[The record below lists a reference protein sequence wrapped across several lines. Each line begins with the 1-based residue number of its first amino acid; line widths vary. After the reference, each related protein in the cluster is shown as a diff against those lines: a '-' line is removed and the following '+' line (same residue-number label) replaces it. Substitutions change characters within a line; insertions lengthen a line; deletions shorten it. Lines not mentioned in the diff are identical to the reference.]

1 MHLVQRIFSSFHLV
15 SWFNSISLSGAC
27 LQVLE
32 MLMLLSVA
40 FAAAVQCKCKLSWS
54 IFIQSSDYDYND
66 TDTHIFFCN
75 RLFSDLWICVAHFM
89 GENERKYSKA
99 LLIDPLAPL
108 TLFTNRRLKVLHS
121 SFFRISFYESCTI
134 FSSGHRAICLVIEWI
149 LVHQQLLCCFV
160 SPFALLNLLHKL
172 FFVIFF

>member
-1 MHLVQRIFSSFHLV
+1 MSASARNAYAIVGCLCCCCSVQMQIVLVNIYSVFWL
-15 SWFNSISLSGAC
+15 W
-27 LQVLE
+27 LQLH
-32 MLMLLSVA
+32 
-40 FAAAVQCKCKLSWS
+40 WH
-54 IFIQSSDYDYND
+54 
-66 TDTHIFFCN
+66 THFFCN